1 MGQTQEGGV
10 VPQVAPMANIPLLEE
25 KTMQVMHNYDSD
37 AEKAVEILTEIL
49 KMEPNWVP
57 GLLLLRGLYY
67 RCPRMVPNEFVPR
80 AVQGIAKLI
89 AESIKPPI
97 NPSVMFLEQLVRD
110 LPAGK
115 LLPLS
120 AAYLAGSWRFF
131 GARDIPGATWFFQAA
146 AKQNQVDAIVCL
158 GDFYLNG
165 QGVPKDF
172 QKGIQLINN
181 AAERG
186 HSGAQC
192 TMAVATM
199 ERNRPTAMRYLRLS
213 ADNGNIPAQLRLAQY
228 LFSQSN
234 PKEREE
240 GLAYIQRAAATG
252 DQAALTLLHQA
263 QSILAQQTQQAPT
276 DPGCQTNNV

>member
-1 MGQTQEGGV
+1 
-10 VPQVAPMANIPLLEE
+10 
-25 KTMQVMHNYDSD
+25 
-37 AEKAVEILTEIL
+37 
-49 KMEPNWVP
+49 
-57 GLLLLRGLYY
+57 
-67 RCPRMVPNEFVPR
+67 MVPNEFVPR

-115 LLPLS
+115 LLPVS

-131 GARDIPGATWFFQAA
+131 GARDVAGATWFFQAA
-146 AKQNQVDAIVCL
+146 AKQSQVDAIVCL

-172 QKGIQLINN
+172 QKGIQLINS

-192 TMAVATM
+192 TMAVATI
-199 ERNRPTAMRYLRLS
+199 ERNRPVALHYLRLS
-213 ADNGNIPAQLRLAQY
+213 ADNGNIPAQLRLAQL
-228 LFSQSN
+228 LFSQPN
-234 PKEREE
+234 PKEKEE
-240 GLAYIQRAAATG
+240 GLGYIQRAAATG
-252 DQAALTLLHQA
+252 DQQAIALLHQA
-263 QSILAQQTQQAPT
+263 ESILAQQQQQIQAQPQPQPQPQQQPQQMQPQSQQQVDGTAP
-276 DPGCQTNNV
+276 NV